1 MDAGDLI
8 KWGLIGLAGW
18 WVYETFFGT
27 AAALYTVKTLPT
39 GQKIGTQATIT
50 DGQNATDCTVG
61 GGSTQLVCEMATSG
75 IWTPASIIAGQ
86 LATLNLSALPGA
98 GTLPVTTPPIQ
109 IPTPVVAAPIST
121 SSSAVTNAS
130 GFSSLASLYNAM
142 LAAAQAANDPAV
154 FSKDGVSSATGYV
167 WNYYLQKVAPNVAGA
182 SLSASTGNTTYTS
195 AAYWALVEPAVS
207 AQLGLSGYG
216 RGLAGLAAVIM
227 RGRR

>member
-8 KWGLIGLAGW
+8 KWGLIGLAGYFI
-18 WVYETFFGT
+18 YETFFAGAGT
-27 AAALYTVKTLPT
+27 TTTYTVATLPT
-39 GQKIGTQATIT
+39 GQPVGTQATIT
-50 DGQNATDCTVG
+50 DGATATDCTVG
-61 GGSTQLVCEMATSG
+61 KGNNQVVCQVTSEVG
-75 IWTPASIIAGQ
+75 TVNTWE
-86 LATLNLSALPGA
+86 SALQVHAAAA
-98 GTLPVTTPPIQ
+98 GLLTSSSGSSSGSSGSS
-109 IPTPVVAAPIST
+109 ST
-121 SSSAVTNAS
+121 SSS
-130 GFSSLASLYNAM
+130 SSFTTAAALYAAM

-154 FSKDGVSSATGYV
+154 ATTSGVSSATGYV
-167 WNYYLQKVAPNVAGA
+167 WDYYLQKVAPNVAGA